1 MCEPNDKTELTR
13 MIDRYRHLTSSEQA
27 ERILDQLGLRRQWDL
42 RDVYE
47 RDGMSLTTT
56 KARPHVRWV
65 TDWHRT
71 N

>member
-1 MCEPNDKTELTR
+1 MEQSDSMELAKV
-13 MIDRYRHLTSSEQA
+13 IDRNRHLPTIEQA
-27 ERILDQLGLRRQWDL
+27 ERILEDLGVRRQYDI

-56 KARPHVRWV
+56 KQRPHGRWV
-65 TDWHRT
+65 SDWVLI